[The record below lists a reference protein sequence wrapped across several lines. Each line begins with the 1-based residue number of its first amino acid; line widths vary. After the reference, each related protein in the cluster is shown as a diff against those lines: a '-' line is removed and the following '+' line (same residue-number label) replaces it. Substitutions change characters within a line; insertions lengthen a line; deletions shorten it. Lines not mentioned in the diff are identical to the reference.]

1 MRTTVEQVLKLRR
14 ERARGLT
21 IEQAAMKAGMHRNT
35 ASKHLRRGELP
46 TPSPERSWRTRSD
59 PFDADW
65 PQMEEM
71 LTKAP
76 GLEAKTLF
84 GYLQEQRPGV
94 YEAGQVRTFQRRVK
108 RWRATKGPE
117 KEIFFPQAHRA
128 GEAAQ
133 TDFTWATELGITIRG
148 EFYDHMLCVT
158 VLPYSLWQWATPCQS
173 ESMVA
178 LREGVQNAFFRLG
191 AVPTHHQT
199 DNSTAATHEI
209 GGVAAAIDADANTG
223 KKDGRAFNS
232 EYLELMAHLSM
243 KPRTTGIGEKEQN
256 GSIEATNGALKSA
269 LEQHLLL
276 RGSRDF
282 LSRGE
287 YATWLGGVLEKRN
300 AQRGARLKE
309 EIDAMRPLGV
319 RRLPAYAVVD
329 VRVGSGSTI
338 RVKSHT
344 YSVPSRLI
352 GEMVRVR
359 IFEER
364 IAVYLGGALMAQRER
379 VRGKG
384 AHNVAWRDVV
394 GWMVRKPG
402 ALRRYRY
409 RDALFPS
416 AVFRRAY
423 ERLDESLA
431 TWPADTNYLQVL
443 LLARDTSASDV
454 ELVLE
459 ELEAAGE
466 LARFERVR
474 ELLPD
479 ERPAPPEITIDDVEL
494 GSYDGLTPDA
504 AREVVR

>member
-1 MRTTVEQVLKLRR
+1 
-14 ERARGLT
+14 
-21 IEQAAMKAGMHRNT
+21 
-35 ASKHLRRGELP
+35 
-46 TPSPERSWRTRSD
+46 
-59 PFDADW
+59 
-65 PQMEEM
+65 
-71 LTKAP
+71 
-76 GLEAKTLF
+76 
-84 GYLQEQRPGV
+84 
-94 YEAGQVRTFQRRVK
+94 
-108 RWRATKGPE
+108 
-117 KEIFFPQAHRA
+117 
-128 GEAAQ
+128 
-133 TDFTWATELGITIRG
+133 
-148 EFYDHMLCVT
+148 
-158 VLPYSLWQWATPCQS
+158 
-173 ESMVA
+173 MVA
-178 LREGVQNAFFRLG
+178 LREGVQNAFFGLG
-191 AVPTHHQT
+191 AVPVYHQT
-199 DNSTAATHEI
+199 DNSTAATHDI
-209 GGVAAAIDADANTG
+209 GAAGAGDADTG
-223 KKDGRAFNS
+223 KKDGRAFNA
-232 EYLELMAHLSM
+232 EYLELMAHLSL

-269 LEQHLLL
+269 LKQHLLL

-287 YATWLGGVLEKRN
+287 YASWLGGVLEKRN
-300 AQRGARLKE
+300 AQRGARLRE

-319 RRLPAYAVVD
+319 RRLPAYSVVD

-338 RVKSHT
+338 RVKNHT

-359 IFEER
+359 VFEER
-364 IAVYLGGALMAQRER
+364 IVVYLGGALMVDRER

-384 AHNVAWRDVV
+384 AYHVAWRDVV

-409 RDALFPS
+409 RDALFPT
-416 AVFRRAY
+416 AAFHRAY

-431 TWPADTNYLQVL
+431 TWSADTNYLQVL
-443 LLARDTSASDV
+443 LLARDGSVSDV

-466 LARFERVR
+466 LALFERVR

-479 ERPAPPEITIDDVEL
+479 ERPAPPEIRIDDVEL

>member
-1 MRTTVEQVLKLRR
+1 MRTTAEQVLKLRR

-35 ASKHLRRGELP
+35 ASKHLRSDERP
-46 TPSPERSWRTRSD
+46 APSPERSWRTHVDR
-59 PFDADW
+59 FNADW

-71 LTKAP
+71 LTAAP

-84 GYLQEQRPGV
+84 EYLQELRPGV

-117 KEIFFPQAHRA
+117 KEIFFPQAHRP

-133 TDFTWATELGITIRG
+133 TDFTWATELAITIRG
-148 EFYDHMLCVT
+148 EAYDHMLCVT

-178 LREGVQNAFFRLG
+178 LREGVQNAFFCLG
-191 AVPTHHQT
+191 AVPTYHQT
-199 DNSTAATHEI
+199 DNSTAATHKL
-209 GGVAAAIDADANTG
+209 GRGAGDTG
-223 KKDGRAFNS
+223 SDTSKTGGRAFNA
-232 EYLELMAHLSM
+232 EYVELMAHLSL
-243 KPRTTGIGEKEQN
+243 KPRTTGVGEKEQN

-269 LEQHLLL
+269 LDQHLLL

-287 YATWLGGVLEKRN
+287 YATWLGCVLEKRN
-300 AQRGARLKE
+300 AQRGARLKD

-338 RVKSHT
+338 RVKDHT

-364 IAVYLGGALMAQRER
+364 IAVYLGGALMAERER

-384 AHNVAWRDVV
+384 AYHIAWRDVV

-409 RDALFPS
+409 RDALFPT
-416 AVFRRAY
+416 AVYARAY
-423 ERLDESLA
+423 ERLDESLP
-431 TWPADTNYLQVL
+431 TWSADMNYLQVL
-443 LLARDTSASDV
+443 LLARDGSASDV

-466 LARFERVR
+466 LARFECVR
-474 ELLPD
+474 ELVAD
-479 ERPAPPEITIDDVEL
+479 ERPAPPEIVIDDVEL

>member
-14 ERARGLT
+14 ERERGLT

-35 ASKHLRRGELP
+35 ASRYLRSGELP
-46 TPSPERSWRTRSD
+46 ALPPERAWRTHADR
-59 PFDADW
+59 FEADW
-65 PQMEEM
+65 GRIEEL
-71 LTKAP
+71 LTAAP
-76 GLEAKTLF
+76 GLEAKALF
-84 GYLQEQRPGV
+84 EHLQELRPGV
-94 YEAGQVRTFQRRVK
+94 YEAGQLRTFQRRVK
-108 RWRATKGPE
+108 RWRATRGPE
-117 KEIFFPQAHRA
+117 KEIFFPQLHRP

-148 EFYDHMLCVT
+148 EPYDHMLCVT
-158 VLPYSLWQWATPCQS
+158 VLPYSLWQWATACQS

-178 LREGVQNAFFRLG
+178 LREGVQNAFFKLG

-199 DNSTAATHEI
+199 DHSSAATHKP
-209 GGVAAAIDADANTG
+209 GRAGADTDAQTD
-223 KKDGRAFNS
+223 KQSGRAFNA

-282 LSRGE
+282 ASRAE

-300 AQRGARLKE
+300 AQRGARLE
-309 EIDAMRPLGV
+309 EEVDAMRPLGV
-319 RRLPAYAVVD
+319 RRLPAYTVVD

-359 IFEER
+359 VFEER
-364 IAVYLGGALMAQRER
+364 ISVYLGGALMAERER
-379 VRGKG
+379 VRGSG
-384 AHNVAWRDVV
+384 AYHVAWRDVV

-409 RDALFPS
+409 RDAMFPS
-416 AVFRRAY
+416 AVYARAY

-431 TWPADTNYLQVL
+431 TWSADMNYLQVL
-443 LLARDTSASDV
+443 LLARDGSAADV
-454 ELVLE
+454 ELALA
-459 ELEAAGE
+459 ELESAGE
-466 LARFERVR
+466 LARFESVR
-474 ELLPD
+474 ELVVSERHVPPAIGID
-479 ERPAPPEITIDDVEL
+479 EVEL